1 MASRPNTVRASCVSD
16 STLYYVYKSSNPS
29 SSLSKHPNM
38 SHPPALPQWTAQHQT
53 GTLLSALAG
62 RQRSRGA
69 TRPQITPVN
78 IHSLFFT
85 TQLTLPGCL
94 CMCSS
99 HGCEKRRPFC
109 RRSRPHACQQAA
121 DGDRT
126 RSQPSSAAVSHSAA
140 IKVCDIPRLS
150 CTEAALCQ
158 I

>member
-85 TQLTLPGCL
+85 T
-94 CMCSS
+94 
-99 HGCEKRRPFC
+99 
-109 RRSRPHACQQAA
+109 
-121 DGDRT
+121 
-126 RSQPSSAAVSHSAA
+126 
-140 IKVCDIPRLS
+140 
-150 CTEAALCQ
+150 
-158 I
+158 